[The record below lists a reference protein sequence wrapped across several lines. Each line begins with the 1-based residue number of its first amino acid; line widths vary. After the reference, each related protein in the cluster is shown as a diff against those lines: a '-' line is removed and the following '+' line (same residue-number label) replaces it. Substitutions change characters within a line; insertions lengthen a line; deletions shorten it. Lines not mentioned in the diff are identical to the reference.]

1 VVDATT
7 VAFPGYP
14 ERIELAGTLGS
25 AVLEVES
32 LTVQFTNGERVR
44 LDGASAGGGGADP
57 MAFSHEH
64 HRRALAEFLDAIDQR
79 REPSHSG
86 RSALH
91 VQRLIDALL
100 AAGRER
106 RPVKVEST

>member
-1 VVDATT
+1 VTY
-7 VAFPGYP
+7 PGYP
-14 ERIELAGTLGS
+14 ERIEIGGTLGS

-32 LTVQFTNGERVR
+32 LTVNSMSGESVVR
-44 LDGASAGGGGADP
+44 GGASTGGGGADP

-64 HRRALAEFLDAIDQR
+64 HRGVLAEFLDAIDQKR
-79 REPSHSG
+79 PPMNSG

-91 VQRLIDALL
+91 VHRLIDALL

-106 RPVKVEST
+106 RRVTVRERE